1 MVHTLGMNKTPL
13 FITSL
18 TLLSLL
24 LTGCSL
30 SPVKMSKGSNAGD
43 EISALQVSFDN
54 AQLAQV
60 DVLAAGNFE
69 IAGRYLLQ
77 AKDEKNKGESPS
89 DVLESVG
96 YSRAYLQLAT
106 HESISAN
113 SRLKEITKA
122 RRQAIKAGARQ
133 LPDQLNELDKDL
145 KDLSGRVE
153 KISRLKK
160 ASLKSNYFA
169 LELEAIRHTQL
180 QKFKK
185 L

>member
-1 MVHTLGMNKTPL
+1 MP
-13 FITSL
+13 
-18 TLLSLL
+18 
-24 LTGCSL
+24 
-30 SPVKMSKGSNAGD
+30 KGSNAGD
-43 EISALQVSFDN
+43 EISSLQVSFDN

-60 DVLAAGNFE
+60 DVLASENFE
-69 IAGRYLLQ
+69 IAGLYLLK
-77 AKDEKNKGESPS
+77 AKNEKSQGESTQ

-122 RRQAIKAGARQ
+122 RRQAIKAGARL

-145 KDLSGRVE
+145 KDLSSRVE

-160 ASLKSNYFA
+160 SFLRSNYFA
-169 LELEAIRHTQL
+169 LELEAIKHSQL
-180 QKFKK
+180 KKFKK

>member
-1 MVHTLGMNKTPL
+1 MNKTPIFL
-13 FITSL
+13 TGL
-18 TLLSLL
+18 TLISFL

-30 SPVKMSKGSNAGD
+30 SPVRMPEDSNAGD

-60 DVLAAGNFE
+60 DVLASENFE

-77 AKDEKNKGESPS
+77 ARDEKSKGESS
-89 DVLESVG
+89 QDVLESVG

-133 LPDQLNELDKDL
+133 LPDQLNELDEDL
-145 KDLSGRVE
+145 KDLSARVE

-160 ASLKSNYFA
+160 AFLKSNYYA
-169 LELEAIRHTQL
+169 LELEAIKFTQL

>member
-1 MVHTLGMNKTPL
+1 MDSGA
-13 FITSL
+13 
-18 TLLSLL
+18 
-24 LTGCSL
+24 
-30 SPVKMSKGSNAGD
+30 NAGD

-60 DVLAAGNFE
+60 DVLAAENFE
-69 IAGRYLLQ
+69 IAGRYLLK
-77 AKDEKNKGESPS
+77 AKDEKNKGESS
-89 DVLESVG
+89 EDILESVG

-113 SRLKEITKA
+113 SRLKEITQA
-122 RRQAIKAGARQ
+122 RRRAIKAGARQ
-133 LPDQLNELDKDL
+133 LPYQLNELDEDL
-145 KDLSGRVE
+145 KELSTRVK

-160 ASLKSNYFA
+160 SYLKSNYFA
-169 LELEAIRHTQL
+169 LELEAIKHTQL